1 MAAVRKAQAPEAYRL
16 HVLRHAAA
24 LAFLGAVVV
33 LACVAALWSGSY
45 ATPLSEL
52 LRGIFGAAEDPR

>member
-1 MAAVRKAQAPEAYRL
+1 MAAVRKDQAPEAYRL

-33 LACVAALWSGSY
+33 IACVAALWSC
-45 ATPLSEL
+45 L
-52 LRGIFGAAEDPR
+52 LYTSRCV